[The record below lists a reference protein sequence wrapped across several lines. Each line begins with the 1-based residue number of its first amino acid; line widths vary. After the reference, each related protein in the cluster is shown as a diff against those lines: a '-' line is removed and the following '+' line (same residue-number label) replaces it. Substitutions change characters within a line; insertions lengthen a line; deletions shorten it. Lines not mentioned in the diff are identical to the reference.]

1 MFNEISLK
9 VLEKGLNAASLRQNV
24 ISNNLANIDTPGFKK
39 SDVRFEDLL
48 AASLDDKT
56 AGGQNSV
63 DSVQPLVQVDQS
75 TTLRSDGNNVDVDQ
89 EMTTMAKN
97 ELYYDSLV
105 RELSSQLGILR
116 MVITEKP

>member
-1 MFNEISLK
+1 VFNEISLK